1 MREGTNTN
9 IREDEQWEMIGTF
22 IDDFHRDNTS
32 PKGTKGKDP
41 PAGTPRSALSISPAI
56 GSHC

>member
-1 MREGTNTN
+1 MN
-9 IREDEQWEMIGTF
+9 IREDEQWEMTGTST
-22 IDDFHRDNTS
+22 DDFHRDNTS